1 MLRALLLIINLFK
14 PCKSLICGYIMA
26 SYMAYNI
33 ERSIKARNFV
43 QLQTVELSVISV
55 SLVCYQKN
63 FISGFIAAVSKYW
76 QLKFH

>member
-14 PCKSLICGYIMA
+14 PCMSLICGYIMA

-55 SLVCYQKN
+55 LPEELYKWVYSCC
-63 FISGFIAAVSKYW
+63 I
-76 QLKFH
+76 